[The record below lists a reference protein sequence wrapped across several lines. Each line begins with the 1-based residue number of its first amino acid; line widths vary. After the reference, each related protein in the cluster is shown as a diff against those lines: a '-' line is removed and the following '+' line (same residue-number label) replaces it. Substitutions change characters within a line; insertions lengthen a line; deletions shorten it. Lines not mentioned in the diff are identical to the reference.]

1 MWLKPR
7 NNGQDAQ
14 RKTHVWKLLWN
25 FYMKRLNFNCG
36 PEWKGEGE
44 TERLQEMEGDGNS
57 DECIQEW
64 GVLKRGKNS

>member
-1 MWLKPR
+1 MDRMLR
-7 NNGQDAQ
+7 E
-14 RKTHVWKLLWN
+14 RHTFESFCEV
-25 FYMKRLNFNCG
+25 FMMKRLNRNCG